1 MTRCIR
7 NLLLAVAVA
16 LEVLALAPLGAA
28 ADTYPSRLIKIVVGF
43 GPGSGTDILARLLA
57 DQLQQTLGQTVIVE
71 NRPGAAAQIAAT
83 AVARAPADGYTLF
96 ITSNS
101 SHSVN
106 PHIFKTLSYD
116 PKTDFTP
123 IAGLAYFPFVLAVD
137 AKLPPK
143 NLQEFVEWARAN
155 KGKVTYA
162 YGTSAVRIPAA
173 ALDKLLNLDAIAVA
187 YKSSPPAMMD
197 VIGGQVSFLVVD
209 LASSQDQIKA
219 GKLRALAVTTAKRSA
234 LAPDL
239 PTIEE
244 TLDLKDFDLAAWT
257 GLFGPA
263 NLPKEI
269 VDKLSAAVLEIMN
282 RPAFRDR
289 ILSLGAEPT
298 PSDPATF
305 AKLVNR
311 QYVLWGE
318 KVKDAGIEPE

>member
-1 MTRCIR
+1 MTRSIR
-7 NLLLAVAVA
+7 NLLLA
-16 LEVLALAPLGAA
+16 LALITLMPLGAA
-28 ADTYPSRLIKIVVGF
+28 ADSYPSRLIRIVVGF

-57 DQLQQTLGQTVIVE
+57 DQLQQTYGQPVIVE
-71 NRPGAAAQIAAT
+71 NRAGAAAQIAAA

-123 IAGLAYFPFVLAVD
+123 IAGLAYFPFLLAID
-137 AKLPPK
+137 PKLPPK
-143 NLQEFVEWARAN
+143 TPQEFVEWAHAN

-162 YGTSAVRIPAA
+162 YGTSAVRIPAE
-173 ALDKLLNLDAIAVA
+173 ALNKLLKLDAIPVA

-197 VIGGQVSFLVVD
+197 VMGGQVSFLVVD

-219 GKLRALAVTTAKRSA
+219 GNLRPLAVTTAKRTA
-234 LAPDL
+234 LAPNL

-244 TLDLKDFDLAAWT
+244 TLGLKDFDLAAWT

-263 NLPKEI
+263 KLPKEI
-269 VDKLSAAVLEIMN
+269 VDKLSAAVLDIMN
-282 RPAFRDR
+282 RPAMRER

-298 PSDPATF
+298 PSDPDTF
-305 AKLVNR
+305 AKLVDR
-311 QYVLWGE
+311 QYLLWGQ